1 MSEPQYEAV
10 RRLAFTIHV
19 GLPDQSDR
27 RHSSINSHS
36 AATAAARMR
45 WPATFV
51 WKRGA
56 NSAGSRK
63 TAESAILPEDRD
75 IEPESH
81 TGFELVLQLKGPGP
95 ARAFCLSPWS
105 ELVNVHVRAN
115 IKHTVAP

>member
-27 RHSSINSHS
+27 RHSSINSTVL
-36 AATAAARMR
+36 ATAAARMR

-51 WKRGA
+51 WKRGEL
-56 NSAGSRK
+56 GRLQ
-63 TAESAILPEDRD
+63 EDGRIGDIPEDRD

-81 TGFELVLQLKGPGP
+81 TGFELDSAAQRTGSGKSLL
-95 ARAFCLSPWS
+95 FESL
-105 ELVNVHVRAN
+105 VRAGEC
-115 IKHTVAP
+115 